1 MILTEKHQDLLE
13 STKYAPLSESEKG
26 IVAQLLEN
34 QEAESAKL
42 MNESTLSG
50 DIAQFT
56 PILVPIVRR
65 VMPSL
70 MGNNLVGVQAL
81 NMPTG
86 YLYAMVSRYT
96 NNSLSPI
103 TPTNK
108 AQILVV
114 ASASAFTVGGD
125 VTAASGAT
133 GVVEYIEGLNI
144 LVKLTST
151 IKFAAGD
158 AIDNANPWAAGETT
172 VTGVYSNEARFL
184 KVLKN
189 YSGPYATSAAEAL
202 GKDMKELGFDIART
216 TAEAKS
222 RKLKGKYTVEMFQD
236 LKSMHG
242 LDAESELMDMMS
254 TELQLEID
262 REIVTRVN
270 DIAVSTADVVVDSF
284 DGRWAIEK
292 MRSLGIKISNEARE
306 IGRLTRRGAG
316 NTIIVSPKTAVA
328 LEQIGSFVLAPSGKQ
343 VDASGSGI
351 TSSVMGTYDNRFKVA
366 VDNFADKDY
375 ATVLYKG
382 ASNKDAGLFFAPYV
396 GLSFTKVVDPDSGQP
411 AVILN
416 TRYDIVANPLNP
428 EFYFR
433 SFDVDFTGT
442 VLA

>member
-1 MILTEKHQDLLE
+1 MILTEKHQELLE
-13 STKYAPLSESEKG
+13 STKYTPLSESEKG

-34 QEAESAKL
+34 QENEASKL
-42 MNESTLSG
+42 MKESTLSG

-70 MGNNLVGVQAL
+70 MGNHLVGVQAM
-81 NMPTG
+81 NAPTG

-96 NNSLSPI
+96 NTSLSPI
-103 TPTNK
+103 TPTNN
-108 AQILVV
+108 AQIVV
-114 ASASAFTVGGD
+114 VDNASAFTVGGD
-125 VTAASGAT
+125 ITAASGAA
-133 GVVEYIEGLNI
+133 GKVEYIEGKNI
-144 LVKLTST
+144 LVKLTGSV
-151 IKFAAGD
+151 KFTAGD
-158 AIDNANPWAAGETT
+158 AVDNASPWAAGETT
-172 VTGVYSNEARFL
+172 VTGVFSNEARFL

-189 YSGPYATSAAEAL
+189 YTGPLATSVAEGL
-202 GKDMKELGFDIART
+202 GKDMKEIGFDIART

-262 REIVTRVN
+262 REIVAKVN
-270 DIAVSTADVVVDSF
+270 DTAIATADVAIGSF

-316 NTIIVSPKTAVA
+316 NTLIVSPKTAVA
-328 LEQIGSFVLAPSGKQ
+328 LEQVGSFVLAPSGNQ
-343 VDASGSGI
+343 IDAINSGI
-351 TSSVMGTYDNRFKVA
+351 TSSVMGTYDNRFKVM

-382 ASNKDAGLFFAPYV
+382 ASNKDAGIFFAPYV

-416 TRYDIVANPLNP
+416 TRYDLVTNPLNP
-428 EFYFR
+428 EFYMR
-433 SFDVDFTGT
+433 NFDVDFSGT
-442 VLA
+442 ILA